1 MVPNFRIQLRISSSS
16 CYYYEEPHPAPAG
29 LRLALSGRQSI
40 SSIPRAGSRNFLPS
54 RAPSLVRP
62 LSGFG
67 CAGGVRAAFMV
78 EVFFVFGV
86 VFVFSFWRETRLL
99 FAEGENRVIALEE
112 AVVL

>member
-1 MVPNFRIQLRISSSS
+1 
-16 CYYYEEPHPAPAG
+16 
-29 LRLALSGRQSI
+29 
-40 SSIPRAGSRNFLPS
+40 
-54 RAPSLVRP
+54 
-62 LSGFG
+62 
-67 CAGGVRAAFMV
+67 VRAAFMV